1 MILNNFQKRKKV
13 AGYLCMHMFIIL
25 LKEVTIQ
32 SALILI
38 PYDKSSDIKPQD
50 ISYLERPPNC
60 AKQMEKEM
68 KYFSLVIFVSG

>member
-1 MILNNFQKRKKV
+1 MILNILQERKKV

-25 LKEVTIQ
+25 LGEVTIQ

-38 PYDKSSDIKPQD
+38 PYDEPSDIKPQD

-60 AKQMEKEM
+60 SKQMEKEM
-68 KYFSLVIFVSG
+68 KYFSVVIFVSG